1 MKNGEIHVIQQV
13 NGVKVMK
20 YGEELMN
27 VEKMMKLLQLLIL
40 KNGIL
45 PLHLFI

>member
-13 NGVKVMK
+13 NGVMVMK

-45 PLHLFI
+45 QLHLFI